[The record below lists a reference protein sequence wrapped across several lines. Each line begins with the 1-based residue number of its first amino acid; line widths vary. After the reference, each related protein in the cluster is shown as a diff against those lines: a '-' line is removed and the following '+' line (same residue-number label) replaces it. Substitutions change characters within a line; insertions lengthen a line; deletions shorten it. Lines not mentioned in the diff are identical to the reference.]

1 MNVNKKDKLMLLL
14 DKLDTVA
21 KRLDDRLVKG
31 LTQSNEVRR
40 VIQDI
45 RHLRNEIQEL
55 ISTE

>member
-1 MNVNKKDKLMLLL
+1 MG
-14 DKLDTVA
+14 KLDAVA

-31 LTQSNEVRR
+31 LTQSNEVRI
-40 VIQDI
+40 VIRDI

>member
-1 MNVNKKDKLMLLL
+1 MNANKKDKLILLL
-14 DKLDTVA
+14 GKLDAVA

-31 LTQSNEVRR
+31 LTQSNEVRI
-40 VIQDI
+40 VIRDI

>member
-1 MNVNKKDKLMLLL
+1 MNANKKDKLILLL
-14 DKLDTVA
+14 GKLDAVA

-31 LTQSNEVRR
+31 LTQSNEVRN
-40 VIQDI
+40 VIRDI